1 MENLNS
7 IWSQFLNKIEN
18 IINDQLAYQTF
29 YQPSKLVSLEQQ
41 EAKIL
46 VDSEFA
52 KVFLNNQKDMLEP
65 EFNLITSG
73 NYQIRFV
80 TENDLSKKVEK
91 SSYFEY
97 QDNLL
102 TSLDFDGF
110 VVGASNKIAHAASV
124 AVSYNP
130 GNTYNPLFI
139 FGNSGLGKTHLLNS
153 IGNHIKK
160 TDKSKN
166 ILYIPCDTFVNEYVT
181 AIKNSSIDDFN
192 QKYRSVDV
200 LLVDDIQWLAGKQ
213 KSHEVFFHIFNFLIN
228 NKKQIVLTSD
238 RHPQE
243 LSGLE
248 NRLVSRFSSGLS
260 IGIDTPEFETALAIL
275 EKKIEVCN
283 VDIESIDEEVLAYI
297 ANKYSKDVRLLEG
310 TLNRLLFFSINFS
323 NSDRITMDV
332 ALEAIKD
339 DVIHGAT
346 KGIITVRNIKDT
358 VANYYNLTSTQLES
372 KTRTSNV
379 ALARH
384 MSMYLC
390 RDLLDISFIKIGE
403 EFGGRDHS
411 TVMNACDKVNRL
423 MKKDENYRL
432 AIAELKGMLK

>member
-181 AIKNSSIDDFN
+181 AIKNS
-192 QKYRSVDV
+192 
-200 LLVDDIQWLAGKQ
+200 
-213 KSHEVFFHIFNFLIN
+213 
-228 NKKQIVLTSD
+228 
-238 RHPQE
+238 
-243 LSGLE
+243 
-248 NRLVSRFSSGLS
+248 
-260 IGIDTPEFETALAIL
+260 
-275 EKKIEVCN
+275 
-283 VDIESIDEEVLAYI
+283 
-297 ANKYSKDVRLLEG
+297 
-310 TLNRLLFFSINFS
+310 
-323 NSDRITMDV
+323 
-332 ALEAIKD
+332 
-339 DVIHGAT
+339 
-346 KGIITVRNIKDT
+346 
-358 VANYYNLTSTQLES
+358 
-372 KTRTSNV
+372 
-379 ALARH
+379 
-384 MSMYLC
+384 
-390 RDLLDISFIKIGE
+390 
-403 EFGGRDHS
+403 
-411 TVMNACDKVNRL
+411 
-423 MKKDENYRL
+423 
-432 AIAELKGMLK
+432 